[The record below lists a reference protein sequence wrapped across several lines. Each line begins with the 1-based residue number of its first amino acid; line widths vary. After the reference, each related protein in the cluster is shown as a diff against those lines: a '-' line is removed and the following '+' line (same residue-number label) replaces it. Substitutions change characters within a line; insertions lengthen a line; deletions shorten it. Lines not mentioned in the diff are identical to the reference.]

1 MDTLA
6 TTGRKNA
13 LDTNVGKKPALLSAE
28 NLVLGYGGKTIVDQL
43 SLEIPAGQITAIIGP
58 NGCGKSTLLAG
69 LARLMKP
76 KAGRVL
82 LNGRCIHQ
90 QQGRSVARQLALL
103 PQQMLAPD
111 GLTVAELVRFGRQPH
126 QGMLQRW
133 SDTDARHVEQA
144 MELTRV
150 SALAGQP
157 LDEVSGGQRQRAW
170 LAMVVAQDTPLLLL
184 DEPTSALDLGHQL
197 EVFEVIRQLVR
208 QGKTIVMVVHDI
220 IAACRYADHMI
231 AMKNGQVLAS
241 GTPDA
246 IVTEQLMQQLYG
258 VNCQIM
264 RDPVNGSLLLAGV
277 NRTGHVL

>member
-1 MDTLA
+1 
-6 TTGRKNA
+6 
-13 LDTNVGKKPALLSAE
+13 
-28 NLVLGYGGKTIVDQL
+28 
-43 SLEIPAGQITAIIGP
+43 
-58 NGCGKSTLLAG
+58 
-69 LARLMKP
+69 
-76 KAGRVL
+76 
-82 LNGRCIHQ
+82 
-90 QQGRSVARQLALL
+90 
-103 PQQMLAPD
+103 
-111 GLTVAELVRFGRQPH
+111 
-126 QGMLQRW
+126 
-133 SDTDARHVEQA
+133 
-144 MELTRV
+144 MERPRV

-264 RDPVNGSLLLAGV
+264 RDPVNGSLLLAGLG
-277 NRTGHVL
+277 RAEQAG